1 MRTTKASGALRAIG
15 LALATALA
23 LSCGKHATLAECSA
37 LYDRFLDLKLADDPR
52 AKTMGDAERAAA
64 RKALEPAVASDSDV
78 QQVTKQC
85 ETEVTRQ
92 EYDCA
97 IRASTAREWNDC
109 IY

>member
-1 MRTTKASGALRAIG
+1 MRTTTARGAALAIA
-15 LALATALA
+15 LLATALA
-23 LSCGKHATLAECSA
+23 SCGKHATLDECRA
-37 LYDRFLDLKLADDPR
+37 LYDRFLDLKLGEDPR
-52 AKTMGDAERAAA
+52 AKTMTPEERAAA
-64 RKALEPAVASDSDV
+64 RKALEPAVAGDSDV

-97 IRASTAREWNDC
+97 IRATTSREWNDC